1 MIFSI
6 IKLFYLIILFL
17 SITIS
22 SLFSFNSVCDFPLLN
37 DRLGCQRGQ
46 TLKDKGILI
55 EDDEEE
61 QKEQRIFLNNFDWFC
76 DPESSISMSEGFLCE
91 ILTKKYF
98 FLF

>member
-1 MIFSI
+1 MIFST
-6 IKLFYLIILFL
+6 IKLFYLIILFF

-55 EDDEEE
+55 GEEDVDEQK
-61 QKEQRIFLNNFDWFC
+61 QKEQKIFLNNFDWFC
-76 DPESSISMSEGFLCE
+76 DPESSISMSEGFL
-91 ILTKKYF
+91 F
-98 FLF
+98 FVKF